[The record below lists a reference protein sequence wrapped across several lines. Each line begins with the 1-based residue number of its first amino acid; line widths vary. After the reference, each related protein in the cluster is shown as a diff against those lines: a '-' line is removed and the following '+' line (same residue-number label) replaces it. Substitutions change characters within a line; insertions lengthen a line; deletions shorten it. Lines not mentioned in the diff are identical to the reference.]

1 MNITDTLTTDGSMAN
16 RFDFMDSDGI
26 DKSITGTV
34 LKNAA
39 QIAPYFIP
47 YVNVGYA
54 AANIAIE
61 LADAMPA
68 LIKGIAGLFE
78 SDLSDNEML
87 NQTQAFARK
96 MKGDVSDYS
105 KQKAFSFE
113 NIGNIV
119 SDTFDQLY
127 SQRLIASIP
136 GLLGSKSNQIARYR
150 DELNNVLGGEN
161 FAKFISMTG
170 DEQMSAL
177 RKMASTNNKIN
188 KLMKQQEFWSTTGA
202 KRLSSL
208 YMAATSATQAYDE
221 AKAAGFD

>member
-1 MNITDTLTTDGSMAN
+1 METWDIE
-16 RFDFMDSDGI
+16 
-26 DKSITGTV
+26 KSITGTV

-68 LIKGIAGLFE
+68 LIKGMAGLFG

-96 MKGDVSDYS
+96 MKDDACQIIQT
-105 KQKAFSFE
+105 KTFSFE

-119 SDTFDQLY
+119 SDTFDQLWLSKNYCFY
-127 SQRLIASIP
+127 S
-136 GLLGSKSNQIARYR
+136 
-150 DELNNVLGGEN
+150 
-161 FAKFISMTG
+161 
-170 DEQMSAL
+170 
-177 RKMASTNNKIN
+177 
-188 KLMKQQEFWSTTGA
+188 WSTWI
-202 KRLSSL
+202 
-208 YMAATSATQAYDE
+208 
-221 AKAAGFD
+221 